1 MLTTFKK
8 KKKTFLL
15 KKLNK
20 TENTPSLLGSN
31 KLKKSTIFSSA
42 SKLRT
47 FAVISRYIHTVYSLI
62 LYYNYSI

>member
-1 MLTTFKK
+1 MLTTFEKK
-8 KKKTFLL
+8 NTFLL

-31 KLKKSTIFSSA
+31 KLKKIIFSSA
-42 SKLRT
+42 SKLST

-62 LYYNYSI
+62 IYYNYSI